1 MTAGVRAARDPVRA
15 HREQAG
21 GSMIAVARPAR
32 ARVGAQR
39 RRAIDPVNT
48 VVPMAR
54 AREAVPREPV
64 NALVTGVVRAASG
77 A

>member
-1 MTAGVRAARDPVRA
+1 
-15 HREQAG
+15 
-21 GSMIAVARPAR
+21 MIAVARPAR

-54 AREAVPREPV
+54 ARDAAPREPV
-64 NALVTGVVRAASG
+64 NALVTNVVRAASG